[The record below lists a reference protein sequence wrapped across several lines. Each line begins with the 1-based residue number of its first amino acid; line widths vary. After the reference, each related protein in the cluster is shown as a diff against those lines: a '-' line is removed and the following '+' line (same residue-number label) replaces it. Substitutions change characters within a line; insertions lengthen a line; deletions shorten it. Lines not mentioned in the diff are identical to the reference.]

1 MRSTQRSDI
10 SVERPTA
17 LQSTGAAFLCDSREG
32 GDALSSVHSPAPAT
46 GKLIHNL
53 LCEMPVEDTQMR
65 TDYCG
70 DPAHSRDGREREGDG
85 DLDGEEA
92 NQILGC

>member
-1 MRSTQRSDI
+1 M
-10 SVERPTA
+10 A
-17 LQSTGAAFLCDSREG
+17 
-32 GDALSSVHSPAPAT
+32 
-46 GKLIHNL
+46 
-53 LCEMPVEDTQMR
+53 VEDTQMR

-70 DPAHSRDGREREGDG
+70 DLGTPAHSRDGREREGDG